1 MFKIVEQ
8 KLFAQ
13 VKFYVM
19 AALDI
24 SIDQSNC
31 SPGFLNFQLTKTIT

>member
-1 MFKIVEQ
+1 MFKIAEQ

-19 AALDI
+19 AAL